1 MWYNEPLK
9 RGGMETPPRPHTR
22 FLVGPPELGLCSD
35 VVLGAQTEKGEKNK
49 EYYDG
54 GGGYNRRL
62 LKVVFHQ

>member
-35 VVLGAQTEKGEKNK
+35 VVLGAQTEKGARKKFVSRFKWTPK
-49 EYYDG
+49 EYDDVVG
-54 GGGYNRRL
+54 GS
-62 LKVVFHQ
+62 